1 MSWDFYIKKKTGEP
15 YPFHNELR
23 GGTYCAGGC
32 DEAWLNVTYNYGKF
46 YHPVFEKYGMQRIDD
61 LSGKTVK
68 ETLPMLREIVDTL
81 EGEPSRDYWEPC
93 PGNARRAMMNL
104 VYMGEACPDGVWEVH

>member
-1 MSWDFYIKKKTGEP
+1 
-15 YPFHNELR
+15 
-23 GGTYCAGGC
+23 
-32 DEAWLNVTYNYGKF
+32 
-46 YHPVFEKYGMQRIDD
+46 
-61 LSGKTVK
+61 
-68 ETLPMLREIVDTL
+68 MLREIVDTL